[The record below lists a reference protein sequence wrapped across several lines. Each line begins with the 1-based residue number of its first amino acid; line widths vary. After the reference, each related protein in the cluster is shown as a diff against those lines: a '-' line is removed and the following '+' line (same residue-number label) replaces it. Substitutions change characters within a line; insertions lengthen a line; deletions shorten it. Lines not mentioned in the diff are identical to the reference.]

1 MARFAVSLGALVL
14 LLATGG
20 TPLRA
25 VERPSLRDRV
35 DRWLTESDYRGVVL
49 IAKDGEVVLRKGY
62 GLSDREAGTP
72 NGPGTVFTIGSI
84 TKPFT
89 AAAILKLESQG
100 KLSVEDSIAK
110 HLPNVPEDKKGVTI
124 HHLLTHTSGLAS
136 DFAGDFDKV
145 GRDEYVRLALASTLQ
160 SPPGSRYDYANSGYS
175 LLGAIVERASGRPYE
190 AYLREELL
198 LPAGM
203 KETGYRLPQWEEGR
217 EAVGYRNGER
227 WGRLREKPW
236 AEDGPYWA
244 LRANG
249 GILSTVD
256 DLYRW
261 QEALEGTGV
270 LSEAAKQ
277 KIFTP
282 HVAEDPNG
290 GSHYGYGWAITTS
303 PWGTQEIGHNGGNT
317 IFSADLRRFPDD
329 RLVVI
334 TMSNEASVKAWRA
347 AGALARIA
355 HGEEVPVENQAPAGP
370 LKALGTD
377 GRHAIV
383 RAWFDAYRSGE
394 PGAMDAFRAKYAR
407 PSSGGGPSPE
417 QRAAMLAR
425 VREDLGGL
433 EPVGVIAEEPGAVL
447 VRVKTEKGIP
457 ARFRFAF
464 DPEGKFDG
472 VGIEVGD

>member
-1 MARFAVSLGALVL
+1 MGRFAVSMGPFVL
-14 LLATGG
+14 LAATGAAFLASAEAP
-20 TPLRA
+20 PLR
-25 VERPSLRDRV
+25 ERL
-35 DRWLTESDYRGVVL
+35 DRWLTESGYRGVVL
-49 IAKDGEVVLRKGY
+49 VAKDGEIVLRKGY
-62 GLSDREAGTP
+62 GLADREAGTP

-100 KLSVEDSIAK
+100 KLSVDDSIAK
-110 HLPNVPEDKKGVTI
+110 HLPNVPEDKTGITI

-136 DFAGDFDKV
+136 DFAGDYDKV

-160 SPPGSRYDYANSGYS
+160 SLPGSKYEYANSGYS

-190 AYLREELL
+190 TYLREELL

-203 KETGYRLPQWEEGR
+203 KETGYRLPRWEDGR
-217 EAVGYRNGER
+217 EAVGYRDGER
-227 WGRLREKPW
+227 WGRLRERPW

-249 GILSTVD
+249 GMLSTVD

-261 QEALEGTGV
+261 HCALEGTSV
-270 LSEAAKQ
+270 LPETAKR

-282 HVAEDPNG
+282 HVPEDPNG
-290 GSHYGYGWAITTS
+290 DSHYGYGWAITTS
-303 PWGTQEIGHNGGNT
+303 PWGTREIGHNGGNT
-317 IFSADLRRFPDD
+317 IFSADFRRYPDD

-334 TMSNEASVKAWRA
+334 AMSNDAAVKAWRA

-355 HGEEVPVENQAPAGP
+355 HGDEVPVQRAATGP
-370 LKALGTD
+370 LQPLGTE

-383 RAWFDAYRSGE
+383 RAWFEAYRSGE
-394 PGAMDAFRAKYAR
+394 PDAMDAFRAKYAR
-407 PSSGGGPSPE
+407 PAVAGGPSPE
-417 QRAAMLAR
+417 RRAEMLAR

-433 EPVGVIAEEPGAVL
+433 EPEGVLWEEPGAVL
-447 VRVKTEKGIP
+447 VRVKSERGIP
-457 ARFRFAF
+457 ARFRFVF

>member
-1 MARFAVSLGALVL
+1 MARFAVSFGAFAL
-14 LLATGG
+14 LLATGAA
-20 TPLRA
+20 PLRA
-25 VERPSLRDRV
+25 AEGPSLRERL
-35 DRWLTESDYRGVVL
+35 DRWLLESDYRGVVL
-49 IAKDGEVVLRKGY
+49 VAKDGEVVLRKGY

-72 NGPGTVFTIGSI
+72 NGPATVFTIGSI

-89 AAAILKLESQG
+89 AAAILKLEFQG
-100 KLSVEDSIAK
+100 KLSVDDSIAK
-110 HLPNVPEDKKGVTI
+110 HLPNVPEDKKGITI
-124 HHLLTHTSGLAS
+124 HHLLTHSSGLVS

-160 SPPGSRYDYANSGYS
+160 SPPGSRYEYANSGYS
-175 LLGAIVERASGRPYE
+175 LLGAIVERASGRSYE
-190 AYLREELL
+190 TYLREELL

-203 KETGYRLPQWEEGR
+203 KETGYRLPQWEEGL

-227 WGRLREKPW
+227 WGRLREKPR

-249 GILSTVD
+249 GILSTID
-256 DLYRW
+256 DLYLWHR
-261 QEALEGTGV
+261 ALEGTAV
-270 LSEAAKQ
+270 LPEAAKR

-282 HVAEDPNG
+282 HVPEDPNG
-290 GSHYGYGWAITTS
+290 ESHYGYGWAISTS
-303 PWGTQEIGHNGGNT
+303 PWGTREIGHNGGNT
-317 IFSADLRRFPDD
+317 IFSADFRRFPDD

-334 TMSNEASVKAWRA
+334 TMSNDSTVKAWRA

-355 HGEEVPVENQAPAGP
+355 HGEEVPVARASAGP
-370 LKALGTD
+370 IKPLGTE

-383 RAWFDAYRSGE
+383 RAWFEAYRSGE
-394 PGAMDAFRAKYAR
+394 PGAMDAFRATYAR
-407 PSSGGGPSPE
+407 PATDGGPSPE

-433 EPVGVIAEEPGAVL
+433 EPEGVIAEEPSAVL
-447 VRVKTEKGIP
+447 VRVKTERGVP
-457 ARFRFAF
+457 ARFRFVF